1 MYHTKITNFG
11 KHQGKKTTKKTQ
23 IPFWIKGVLFSCFL
37 MALTERV
44 GCNQGCHTLPELD
57 PTKRHLAAFVFPRCA
72 KLNLFR
78 ISRDVTHLFLA
89 SGFLLLLKIPE
100 EASQFSL
107 FYIFLSNT
115 FSLLMTIQ
123 SFVFKEIY
131 LMHFDLISDGLWAWL
146 SSRGWQP

>member
-1 MYHTKITNFG
+1 MNRRTKPITKITNFG
-11 KHQGKKTTKKTQ
+11 KHQGGGGPKKKKHYLN
-23 IPFWIKGVLFSCFL
+23 KKVLFSCFL

-100 EASQFSL
+100 EASQFY
-107 FYIFLSNT
+107 FFILS
-115 FSLLMTIQ
+115 F
-123 SFVFKEIY
+123 
-131 LMHFDLISDGLWAWL
+131 
-146 SSRGWQP
+146 